1 MENGTFVHRESQ
13 AYRRK
18 VLANEWLRR
27 REHEMDQ
34 EHAFGQAPGR
44 AQENFSGELL
54 RDYVSAVKN
63 VTEWGR
69 CKKAGIAR
77 LQASGRADLQAA
89 KLTVQDL
96 MGHTKQR
103 RTEDDASPPPCSMT
117 WCGCARSSCMLRPRA
132 ALMRRCR
139 CWTAPGLLLRTRVP
153 AYAAGLQA
161 WPTRLP

>member
-1 MENGTFVHRESQ
+1 MSTAKARPTVGKCWPMGGCAGASTRWTRSTLLARRQ
-13 AYRRK
+13 AVRK
-18 VLANEWLRR
+18 KISV
-27 REHEMDQ
+27 
-34 EHAFGQAPGR
+34 
-44 AQENFSGELL
+44 GELL

-96 MGHTKQR
+96 MGHTKKR
-103 RTEDDASPPPCSMT
+103 RTEDEAGPPPCSMT

-139 CWTAPGLLLRTRVP
+139 CWTAPGSSVLRTRVP

>member
-1 MENGTFVHRESQ
+1 MSTAKARPTVGKCWPMGGCAGASTRWTRSTLLARRQ
-13 AYRRK
+13 AVRK
-18 VLANEWLRR
+18 KISV
-27 REHEMDQ
+27 
-34 EHAFGQAPGR
+34 
-44 AQENFSGELL
+44 GEPQ

-96 MGHTKQR
+96 MGHTKKR
-103 RTEDDASPPPCSMT
+103 RTEDEAGPPPCSMT

-139 CWTAPGLLLRTRVP
+139 CWTAPGSSCCARRCP
-153 AYAAGLQA
+153 
-161 WPTRLP
+161 PTRPGFKRGRQDCLESK